1 MAINK
6 VEIMKK
12 LILGIGAVL
21 FIGIII
27 FITRDTTVDF
37 SGTVEEIKRSED
49 GNVAYVISAIN
60 GELAI
65 IADGKTKYT
74 LYSDQ
79 EILADY
85 VSVGDIITGDYRLFN
100 KECAKNICV
109 TPHSGAIQ
117 NKQYAYDSVVYS
129 IQPTSFVKK
138 KHIAIEG
145 EDNVLSEY
153 NYTAGNTWGYHS
165 DNKLNFKKDIL
176 TEKNFDDCIKD
187 KELAKSIRKNNLS
200 AFAASGTY
208 LLEQK
213 NGDVY
218 YFSKTLPDGDINKI
232 YKLKE
237 VGDIISA
244 ENVTL
249 EKDIESYYNAMVS
262 GDDKMPKFQTQI
274 SDRCKAY
281 LEGKFAYQRDTVKWL
296 EQTIDKPTV
305 KLERAIKNGNVIF
318 YTASTNF
325 KYTVH
330 TTTEYERNHTDRIY
344 VLVDSDEN
352 KIIDWY
358 VSGNQYEEQVRGAV
372 FEFADTSTWLENRT
386 LNNAETFTAPVSNE
400 ISPKPDYNRTYV
412 SYNKDTIV
420 TEVMGLD
427 FSTVY
432 DPLTDN
438 YIINNGGMG
447 QPKAIDK
454 IEVTNTYVKLWFTKG
469 STLHAWMTVDEGPG
483 SIDVNQGYHKQIDAT
498 GEAYYQSYNESTPST
513 VTFGEE
519 NGQVT
524 MMFKFDKP
532 INDPITDFRINSGKV
547 D

>member
-1 MAINK
+1 
-6 VEIMKK
+6 MKTK
-12 LILGIGAVL
+12 FRIIGKILLIIAVVL
-21 FIGIII
+21 LVATVVFV
-27 FITRDTTVDF
+27 TRDTTVDF
-37 SGTVEEIKRSED
+37 SGIVTQIAKSENGEIT
-49 GNVAYVISAIN
+49 YTISAAN
-60 GELAI
+60 GELSI
-65 IADGKTKYT
+65 VADSKTKYT
-74 LYSDQ
+74 LYPEQD
-79 EILADY
+79 ILADY
-85 VSVGDIITGDYRLFN
+85 VSVDDVITGDYRLFN
-100 KECAKNICV
+100 KERAKNICV

-153 NYTAGNTWGYHS
+153 NYTGKYAWEYHREGEE
-165 DNKLNFKKDIL
+165 LNLKKDVL
-176 TEKNFDDCIKD
+176 TKENFDNHLKD
-187 KELAKSIRKNNLS
+187 EDLANSIRKNNLNT
-200 AFAASGTY
+200 FVASGTY

-218 YFSKTLPDGDINKI
+218 YFSKPLPDGDINEI

-237 VGDIISA
+237 VGNVISV
-244 ENVTL
+244 ENATL
-249 EKDIESYYNAMVS
+249 EKDIESYYSAMLN
-262 GDDKMPKFQTQI
+262 GDDKMPGFQTKV
-274 SDRCKAY
+274 SDKCRAY

-296 EQTIDKPTV
+296 EQKIDKLTV
-305 KLERAIKNGNVIF
+305 KLERAVKNGNVIF
-318 YTASTNF
+318 YTASANF
-325 KYTVH
+325 KYMVH
-330 TTTEYERNHTDRIY
+330 AITEYDINHTDRIY
-344 VLVDSDEN
+344 VLVDSEDN
-352 KIIDWY
+352 RIIDWY
-358 VSGNQYEEQVRGAV
+358 VSGNKYEEQIRGSV

-386 LNNAETFTAPVSNE
+386 LNKAKTFTAPVSND
-400 ISPKPDYNRTYV
+400 ISPKPNNNRTYV

-454 IEVTNTYVKLWFTKG
+454 IEVTNTYIKLWFTKG
-469 STLHAWMTVDEGPG
+469 STLHAWMTVGEGPG
-483 SIDVNQGYHKQIDAT
+483 SIDVNRGYYKRIDVI
-498 GEAYYQSYNESTPST
+498 GEAYYQRYNEPTPST
-513 VTFGEE
+513 VTFGKE
-519 NGQVT
+519 NEQVT

-532 INDPITDFRINSGKV
+532 INEPIADFRINSGKV

>member
-1 MAINK
+1 
-6 VEIMKK
+6 MKTK
-12 LILGIGAVL
+12 FRIIGKILLIIAVVL
-21 FIGIII
+21 LVATVVFV
-27 FITRDTTVDF
+27 TRDTTVDF
-37 SGTVEEIKRSED
+37 SGTVTQITKSENGEIT
-49 GNVAYVISAIN
+49 YTISAAN
-60 GELAI
+60 DELSI
-65 IADGKTKYT
+65 VADSKTKYT
-74 LYSDQ
+74 LYPEQD
-79 EILADY
+79 ILADY
-85 VSVGDIITGDYRLFN
+85 VSVDDVITGDYRLFN
-100 KECAKNICV
+100 KERAKNICV

-213 NGDVY
+213 NGDIY

-237 VGDIISA
+237 VGDVISA
-244 ENVTL
+244 ENATL
-249 EKDIESYYNAMVS
+249 EKDIESYYNAMMS
-262 GDDKMPKFQTQI
+262 GDDKMPEFQTKI
-274 SDRCKAY
+274 ANLCKAY
-281 LEGKFAYQRDTVKWL
+281 LGGKFAYQRDTVKWL

-305 KLERAIKNGNVIF
+305 KLERAIKNGSVIF

-330 TTTEYERNHTDRIY
+330 TTTEYEQNHTDRIY
-344 VLVDSDEN
+344 VLVDSEEN

-358 VSGNQYEEQVRGAV
+358 VSGNRYDEEVRGSV

-386 LNNAETFTAPVSNE
+386 LNKAKTFTAPVSND
-400 ISPKPDYNRTYV
+400 ISPKPDFGRTYV

-427 FSTVY
+427 FPTVY

-454 IEVTNTYVKLWFTKG
+454 IEISNTDVKLWFTKG
-469 STLHAWMTVDEGPG
+469 STLHAWMTVGEGPG
-483 SIDVNQGYHKQIDAT
+483 SIDVNQGYHKQIDVT

-524 MMFKFDKP
+524 MMFKFDEP
-532 INDPITDFRINSGKV
+532 INEPITDFRINSGKV